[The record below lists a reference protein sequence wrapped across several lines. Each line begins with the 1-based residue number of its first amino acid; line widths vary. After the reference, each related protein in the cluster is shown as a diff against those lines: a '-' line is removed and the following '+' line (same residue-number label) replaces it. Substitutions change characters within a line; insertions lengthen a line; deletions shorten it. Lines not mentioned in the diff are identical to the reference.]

1 MTSLAP
7 AKQSNNVGTWDSFFH
22 YYGMIVHQQNM
33 LHDRVRTGTYKTAFD
48 QNKIDFKDKVV
59 VDVGTGTGIL
69 ALFAAQ
75 AGAKTVYA
83 IEASAIAENAKEL
96 VKANG
101 YEEVVKVI
109 QGKVEDV
116 NLPEKVDIIISEPM
130 GFLLV
135 HERMLEVFVHAR
147 AKWLKPE
154 GKMFPSTGTIYICP
168 FSDNEIFEEQSLS
181 TSFWDQT
188 NFYGVNLTKAKQK
201 AFDEAFAQP
210 IVGYFSPTMLISNK
224 HVTHVIDFSTVSE
237 KDGLEK
243 IKIPFSFVADKTSI
257 IHGMACWF
265 DVKFFGSQA
274 VVCLS
279 TSPFS
284 PDTHWY
290 QCRLLLPKPI
300 AVNETQTISGKM
312 ILTANDYSSY
322 FIDLEMSLDG
332 TSIGSKN
339 TIHLHNQLYHYMSNY
354 KSAYNQGVL

>member
-1 MTSLAP
+1 MASLAP
-7 AKQSNNVGTWDSFFH
+7 AKQSSNVGTWDSFFH

-83 IEASAIAENAKEL
+83 IEASAIAENAKQL

-109 QGKVEDV
+109 QGKVEDID
-116 NLPEKVDIIISEPM
+116 LPEKVDVIISEPM

-147 AKWLKPE
+147 TKWLKPS
-154 GKMFPSTGTIYICP
+154 GKMFPTTGTIYICP
-168 FSDNEIFEEQSLS
+168 FSDSEIFEEQKLS
-181 TSFWDQT
+181 TSFWDQSS
-188 NFYGVNLTKAKQK
+188 FYGVDLTKAKNTALK
-201 AFDEAFAQP
+201 EAYAQP
-210 IVGYFSPTMLISNK
+210 IVGYFSPNMLVSDE
-224 HVTHVIDFSTVSE
+224 HVKHVIDFSKVSE
-237 KDGLEK
+237 KDGFEK
-243 IKIPFSFVADKTSI
+243 IRIPFSFTVTKTSI
-257 IHGMACWF
+257 VHGMACWF
-265 DVKFFGSQA
+265 DVKFFGTQA

-300 AVNETQTISGKM
+300 AVNETQTISGEM
-312 ILTANDYSSY
+312 VLTANDYSSY
-322 FIDLEMSLDG
+322 FIDLEMILDG
-332 TSIGSKN
+332 TSIRSKN